1 MLNYRFTRSTTSG
14 CISDVYDG
22 ELYQEQAEFFSEM
35 FNVSFS
41 LNYDG
46 APKFKSSGVQVW
58 PILLYMNELPPAAR
72 YIHSYYSECCLAN

>member
-1 MLNYRFTRSTTSG
+1 MLNYRFTRFTTSG

-22 ELYQEQAEFFSEM
+22 ELYQEQAEFLK

-46 APKFKSSGVQVW
+46 ASSSRKVYTL
-58 PILLYMNELPPAAR
+58 IL
-72 YIHSYYSECCLAN
+72 